1 MNERTNKWIN
11 EFMNARKIVNSEWCI
26 FIAPYSPKG
35 GIGLVTINVLISI
48 TNNNLTIET
57 KPKKKWQQNYNAYDY
72 DNN

>member
-1 MNERTNKWIN
+1 M
-11 EFMNARKIVNSEWCI
+11 NSEWCI
-26 FIAPYSPKG
+26 FTAPYSPKG

-57 KPKKKWQQNYNAYDY
+57 KPKNKWQQNYNTYDY